1 MAIFKGHGIPTKH
14 TPGNIG
20 DIYED
25 LDTNLRY
32 ECVLAYGTS
41 ASSEPEYRWVFKKN
55 TQGEKVIKETRATK
69 VIRVRKE
76 NQEFKVQKVIRV
88 RKENQ
93 EFKVQKV
100 IRRLLLLYLIYY
112 VQVRYILLN
121 FLFGIH
127 LIHQLAR
134 N

>member
-41 ASSEPEYRWVFKKN
+41 ASSEQEYRWVFKKN
-55 TQGEKVIKETRATK
+55 TQGEKGDKGDKGEK
-69 VIRVRKE
+69 GE
-76 NQEFKVQKVIRV
+76 
-88 RKENQ
+88 
-93 EFKVQKV
+93 
-100 IRRLLLLYLIYY
+100 LL
-112 VQVRYILLN
+112 
-121 FLFGIH
+121 
-127 LIHQLAR
+127 
-134 N
+134 